1 MKRYILWKRTPLS
14 RILHEY
20 NAFSKNT
27 VNSGGKR
34 TVNPIIILRRRGIK
48 AVKIVFPHL
57 LSLEIFWAIICMIVQ
72 IPPKKVH
79 RHEQKSVLQHISE
92 NSENPKKNI
101 WKMTPK
107 SKCGANLQSRMV
119 DLPLWGS
126 YHWEGTILG
135 GGLLR
140 NSTQKACPRERPK
153 NRWKR
158 AISGNEQKLYQKCQ
172 KITSLGGIF
181 IVFRGVYL
189 WMFPKKWRWG
199 SYLWGSTFFAHSWRG
214 EGASH
219 FRGSFLG
226 GVQKKNAITKNTC
239 NFPRFWITQKKNLK
253 VCKLHIPSLRIRGET
268 ILILGR
274 WIFLASIKKNQRW
287 SSRHSRPPKKKGIWD
302 EAE

>member
-135 GGLLR
+135 GGGCCEI
-140 NSTQKACPRERPK
+140 QPK
-153 NRWKR
+153 KP
-158 AISGNEQKLYQKCQ
+158 AQGSVQ
-172 KITSLGGIF
+172 KIGEREQSLAMSKNCIKNA
-181 IVFRGVYL
+181 
-189 WMFPKKWRWG
+189 KK
-199 SYLWGSTFFAHSWRG
+199 SPLWGAFS
-214 EGASH
+214 
-219 FRGSFLG
+219 
-226 GVQKKNAITKNTC
+226 
-239 NFPRFWITQKKNLK
+239 
-253 VCKLHIPSLRIRGET
+253 
-268 ILILGR
+268 
-274 WIFLASIKKNQRW
+274 
-287 SSRHSRPPKKKGIWD
+287 
-302 EAE
+302 